1 MSLSTGKVGVAPG
14 TTTLNIRDGGGASL
28 LGAAQQDPG
37 VIIRNIEGR
46 LMGADLGYFDA
57 RPTDFDLSKIYGYTP
72 VHRGWNV
79 GILSGGSGSCCSG
92 CEVGGSCGGLG
103 EEVATLEPALNPQE
117 QKAIAQLVMNQLNL
131 ESKSLELKERRSARF
146 WGAIAGLATITTAT
160 VAVLAH
166 IRSR

>member
-14 TTTLNIRDGGGASL
+14 TTTLNIRDGGVSL

-57 RPTDFDLSKIYGYTP
+57 KPTDFDLSKIYGYTP

-79 GILSGGSGSCCSG
+79 GILS
-92 CEVGGSCGGLG
+92 GGLG

-117 QKAIAQLVMNQLNL
+117 QKAIAQLVMNQLTL
-131 ESKSLELKERRSARF
+131 ESKSLELKMHRSARF